1 MTTSRKAGEMHF
13 GVAAQQLVKDV
24 MGLLSLVTAHLP
36 LKADQGINIYKHW
49 DVIVY
54 ATDFFH

>member
-1 MTTSRKAGEMHF
+1 MHF

-54 ATDFFH
+54 VTDFFH